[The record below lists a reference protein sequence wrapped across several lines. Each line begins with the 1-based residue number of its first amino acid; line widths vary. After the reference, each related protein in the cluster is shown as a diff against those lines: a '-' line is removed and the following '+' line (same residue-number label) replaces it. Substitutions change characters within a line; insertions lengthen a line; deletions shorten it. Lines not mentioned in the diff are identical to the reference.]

1 MVCVHNCVAPEVQFT
16 VTGPPLSDFRTF
28 RKGIK
33 KHFFHLGFEVH
44 LGIVFSLY
52 KCFMFYFCDDFIM
65 LFINVHLCC
74 VGLEV
79 VECALWW
86 KGEIAI

>member
-1 MVCVHNCVAPEVQFT
+1 MICIHNCVAPEVQFI
-16 VTGPPLSDFRTF
+16 VTGPLLSDF

-33 KHFFHLGFEVH
+33 KHSFHLGFELD
-44 LGIVFSLY
+44 LGTVFSLY
-52 KCFMFYFCDDFIM
+52 KCFMFSFCNDFIVF
-65 LFINVHLCC
+65 FINVHLCC

-86 KGEIAI
+86 KGEIVI